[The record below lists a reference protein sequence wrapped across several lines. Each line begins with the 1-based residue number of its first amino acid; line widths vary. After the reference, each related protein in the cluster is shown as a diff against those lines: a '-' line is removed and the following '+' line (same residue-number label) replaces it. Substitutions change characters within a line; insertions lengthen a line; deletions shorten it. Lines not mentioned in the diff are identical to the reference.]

1 MISSLPS
8 YFPINNLIFNIN
20 FFFIE
25 SDSDSSED
33 TSNEKD
39 NKTVPKISEEGSG
52 YKPPPPP
59 PPTVN
64 GTIVKDITAKSFAQ
78 FSENLKELIAKILEI
93 SKEEKTKYF
102 NSKLNTLLLRYAR
115 THTHTHFT
123 PFLMFEKKNKKEP
136 IKFSSDYLFYLILV

>member
-1 MISSLPS
+1 MCL
-8 YFPINNLIFNIN
+8 
-20 FFFIE
+20 E

-52 YKPPPPP
+52 YKPPPP

-115 THTHTHFT
+115 THTHTFH
-123 PFLMFEKKNKKEP
+123 PFF
-136 IKFSSDYLFYLILV
+136 DV